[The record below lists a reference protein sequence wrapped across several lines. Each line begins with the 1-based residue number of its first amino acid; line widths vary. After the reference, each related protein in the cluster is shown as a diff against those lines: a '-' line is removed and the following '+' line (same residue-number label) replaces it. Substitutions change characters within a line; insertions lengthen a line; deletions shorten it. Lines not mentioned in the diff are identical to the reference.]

1 MKERQRGEEETRNRK
16 MENRKKE
23 VETEKRK

>member
-1 MKERQRGEEETRNRK
+1 MKERQRGEEEIRDRK